1 MRDHGYRR
9 FLPGEE
15 VRLNLEIIKFAR
27 MHVREAGV
35 VFRHVEHDKRSELT
49 ASGTPEHI
57 EGQSNLVRLTL
68 PIPAGAPPGLYR
80 VNRMWVETYGGRR
93 YDYEG
98 EEVPEHA
105 STLAFEVDEEPDAKP
120 QLSLSYHL

>member
-9 FLPGEE
+9 LLPGEE
-15 VRLNLEIIKFAR
+15 LRLNLEIIKFAR
-27 MHVREAGV
+27 MHVRQAGV
-35 VFRHVEHDKRSELT
+35 VFRHVEHEKSELT
-49 ASGTPEHI
+49 ASGPPEHI

-68 PIPAGAPPGLYR
+68 PIPAGVTPGLYR
-80 VNRMWVETYGGRR
+80 VNRMWVESYGGRR

-98 EEVPEHA
+98 EEVAEHA

>member
-9 FLPGEE
+9 LLPGEE
-15 VRLNLEIIKFAR
+15 LRLNLEIIKFAR
-27 MHVREAGV
+27 MHVRQAGV
-35 VFRHVEHDKRSELT
+35 VFRHVEHEKSELT
-49 ASGTPEHI
+49 ASGPPEHI

-68 PIPAGAPPGLYR
+68 PIPAGATPGLYR
-80 VNRMWVETYGGRR
+80 VNRMWVETYGERR

-98 EEVPEHA
+98 EEVAEQA

>member
-27 MHVREAGV
+27 MHVRQAGV
-35 VFRHVEHDKRSELT
+35 VFRHVEHDKSELIT
-49 ASGTPEHI
+49 SGPPEHI

-68 PIPAGAPPGLYR
+68 PIPAVATPGLYR
-80 VNRMWVETYGGRR
+80 VNRMWVKTYGGRR
-93 YDYEG
+93 YDYKG

>member
-1 MRDHGYRR
+1 
-9 FLPGEE
+9 
-15 VRLNLEIIKFAR
+15 
-27 MHVREAGV
+27 MHVRQAGV
-35 VFRHVEHDKRSELT
+35 VFRHVEHEKSELT
-49 ASGTPEHI
+49 ASGPPEHI

-68 PIPAGAPPGLYR
+68 PIPAGATPGLYR

>member
-9 FLPGEE
+9 LLPGEE

-27 MHVREAGV
+27 MHVRQAGV
-35 VFRHVEHDKRSELT
+35 VFRHVEHEQSELT

-68 PIPAGAPPGLYR
+68 PIPAGAMPGLYR

>member
-9 FLPGEE
+9 FLPGDE
-15 VRLNLEIIKFAR
+15 VRLNLEIIKFVR

-35 VFRHVEHDKRSELT
+35 VFRHVEHDQSELT
-49 ASGTPEHI
+49 ASGPPETI
-57 EGQSNLVRLTL
+57 GGQSNVARLTL
-68 PIPAGAPPGLYR
+68 PIPAEATPGLFR